1 MPDDRDPARER
12 PADDDAPPAELRERL
27 AGERFEL
34 LRQVD
39 ELLDRPMTVLA
50 FVWLVLVV
58 LELTVGLSPLLNA
71 LNLAIWGLFVLQF
84 ALEFVIAPR
93 KGTYLRRNW
102 LTALSLVLPALRVV
116 RIARL
121 ARALRAVRGVRLV
134 RVVSSA
140 NRGMRTLGRV
150 MGRRG
155 FGYALALTLLV
166 NVLGAAAML
175 AFERDVPGSAIDGFG
190 TALWWTAMTLT
201 TMGSD
206 YFPRSAEGRVL
217 ALLLAIYGFAVFGYV
232 TASIAS
238 LFVVRD
244 AEEGE
249 GELAGARELAELRA
263 EVATLT
269 RRVEALL
276 AAERRP

>member
-1 MPDDRDPARER
+1 MPDPIAPEHGHDPDPDRR
-12 PADDDAPPAELRERL
+12 RL
-27 AGERFEL
+27 AGER
-34 LRQVD
+34 D
-39 ELLDRPMTVLA
+39 ELLQQVSDFLAGPMTVLGV
-50 FVWLVLVV
+50 VWLVLIVV
-58 LELTVGLSPLLNA
+58 DLTRGLPPLLDA
-71 LNLAIWGLFVLQF
+71 LNLAIWGLFILQF
-84 ALEFVIAPR
+84 ALEFAIAPR
-93 KGTYLRRNW
+93 KGRYLRRNW

-116 RIARL
+116 RIARF

-155 FGYALALTLLV
+155 LGYVLALTLLV
-166 NVLGAAAML
+166 NVLGAAGIL

-217 ALLLAIYGFAVFGYV
+217 ALLLAVYGFAVFGYV

-238 LFVVRD
+238 LFVARD
-244 AEEGE
+244 AEEGD
-249 GELAGARELAELRA
+249 GELAGAREIAELRD
-263 EVATLT
+263 EVAALNRRIETLLE
-269 RRVEALL
+269 VQ
-276 AAERRP
+276 RRP